1 MQNTFSSSSC
11 FSCINV
17 LSRSAESRNKTFM
30 SANCLVCNMDPA
42 MQTQWNCKLFGK
54 LQHNRME
61 LILEMLKPRNLI
73 NWIHGCM
80 ITRVTKKVSFT
91 LPSFPHPSPTLGS
104 FRLPV
109 VPSAST
115 TSCHVSTTASAHPV
129 MSQIRAGLYQ
139 HAAAA
144 AVAQWITPTLGHASA
159 TFHQFLFPAP
169 TSLFCQLE

>member
-1 MQNTFSSSSC
+1 
-11 FSCINV
+11 
-17 LSRSAESRNKTFM
+17 
-30 SANCLVCNMDPA
+30 
-42 MQTQWNCKLFGK
+42 
-54 LQHNRME
+54 
-61 LILEMLKPRNLI
+61 
-73 NWIHGCM
+73 M

-91 LPSFPHPSPTLGS
+91 SPSFPHPSPTLGS

-129 MSQIRAGLYQ
+129 MSQI

-144 AVAQWITPTLGHASA
+144 AAQWITPTLGHASA